1 MTSRKETFIHT
12 AVEISGA
19 KHSEYF
25 AGVEVIAPAW
35 KGECHL

>member
-1 MTSRKETFIHT
+1 MSSRKETFIHT
-12 AVEISGA
+12 AVDLSGA

-25 AGVEVIAPAW
+25 AGDEVIASAW